1 MNYRGV
7 KNKMQRGKMGGVTF
21 GEASPRNSGRL
32 SKWPVKAGSVFVLV
46 AWIFRSRW
54 NQRYHYLNLNGL
66 LDGRSWW
73 PQSRVA
79 RWRFGDFIT
88 MLWYNRVRNN
98 IRLWVLRD
106 DSTELPIMS
115 GQQPQQQRKQH
126 TVELNIW
133 IYPVVCF
140 LFLKCHQ
147 SSFYVEISDGTW
159 LYATWSKSTFP
170 LNQEGLNKKW
180 HSFSS

>member
-106 DSTELPIMS
+106 DSTGLPIVS

-126 TVELNIW
+126 CWIEYLNLPCSLLFVFEMSSI
-133 IYPVVCF
+133 IF
-140 LFLKCHQ
+140 LCGNQWWNVTPRHLIKKH
-147 SSFYVEISDGTW
+147 IS
-159 LYATWSKSTFP
+159 A
-170 LNQEGLNKKW
+170 
-180 HSFSS
+180 